1 MISSFWVSFGFGF
14 ASCVFWG
21 GFEGSFVVFGNPW
34 GIFEIIVLNAFSKS
48 GLFFSGFGFSYG
60 FLLRER
66 KGLR

>member
-1 MISSFWVSFGFGF
+1 LLSSCCVSFGFGF
-14 ASCVFWG
+14 TSCVWG
-21 GFEGSFVVFGNPW
+21 GSFEGSFVVLGNPW